1 MAKISNTTTYPTKAS
16 PSSTDYVIGTDAS
29 SKETKTFTLQSIA
42 NLNSGSGSGSVTS
55 VGLSAG
61 TTGLIITSDT
71 VNPITANGTFT
82 LGGTLVVANGGTGL
96 SALGARS
103 QVMSVNNAATGL
115 EFTDPKVIET
125 IEANEAI
132 SKGDPLYI
140 VSWNNGTSTAVV
152 GKADASNTAKM
163 PCVGLAQENLITGAT
178 GEMMV
183 VGLMD
188 QIDVNA
194 IPSSGSNPLVNDVI
208 YVAAGGGLTSI
219 KPTGTNLIQNI
230 AIVVNTSA
238 QGTLQITAIGRT
250 NDLPNLPQGN
260 IWLGDSNGV
269 PSALAI
275 GTNTYVLTSNGTTAS
290 WQLPGSGSV
299 TGTGT
304 ANTLSKWS
312 TGGQGIEDSS
322 ITDTGSIV
330 SIGNP
335 TDLKGDGTT
344 NGNASN
350 LKFYCS
356 NNNHWV
362 EFIGPNHSGSPAS
375 YSITL
380 PNKIATQ
387 SAVSGGRI
395 LEVNSSGVGNWINTP
410 AGSTAGHTIID
421 MADADTVTSA
431 GDINAAY
438 VMTTTVDSDFTAS
451 SIKLQF
457 EQVPTITRIE
467 VAIYTYV
474 EQGINSTTSN
484 VRLGI
489 GTSGG
494 STTKRK
500 VITLTADDGP
510 GLALTAGTN
519 YVVVLRCAGGLNN
532 SGVFAASGKLSNVD
546 YAATIDGNPTLPT
559 ELKTGETG
567 NTFTATTLRPALTI
581 Y

>member
-16 PSSTDYVIGTDAS
+16 PLGTDYVIGTDAS

-42 NLNSGSGSGSVTS
+42 NLYGGSGSGSVTS

-71 VNPITANGTFT
+71 VNPIVGAGTFT
-82 LGGTLVVANGGTGL
+82 LGGTLATTNGGTGL
-96 SALGARS
+96 SALGTRS

-188 QIDVNA
+188 QVNVNA
-194 IPSSGSNPLVNDVI
+194 IPSSGANPLVNDVI
-208 YVAAGGGLTSI
+208 YVASGGGLTSI
-219 KPTGTNLIQNI
+219 KPTDTNLIQNV
-230 AIVVNTSA
+230 AIVVNASA
-238 QGTLQITAIGRT
+238 QGTLQITAIGRA
-250 NDLPNLPQGN
+250 NDLPNIPQGS
-260 IWLGDSNGV
+260 IWLGDSSGV

-275 GTNTYVLTSNGTTAS
+275 GANTYVLTSNGTTAS
-290 WQLPGSGSV
+290 WQLPASGGAVASV
-299 TGTGT
+299 TTTDGAFINLTPNSATTGAVTVTADLSAGGT
-304 ANTLSKWS
+304 ASDTTFLRGDNTWAV
-312 TGGQGIEDSS
+312 
-322 ITDTGSIV
+322 TGS
-330 SIGNP
+330 
-335 TDLKGDGTT
+335 
-344 NGNASN
+344 
-350 LKFYCS
+350 
-356 NNNHWV
+356 
-362 EFIGPNHSGSPAS
+362 
-375 YSITL
+375 
-380 PNKIATQ
+380 
-387 SAVSGGRI
+387 
-395 LEVNSSGVGNWINTP
+395 
-410 AGSTAGHTIID
+410 AGHTIID
-421 MADADTVTSA
+421 MADADTVTS
-431 GDINAAY
+431 GNDVNAAY
-438 VMTTTVDSDFTAS
+438 LMTTTVDSNFTAS

-457 EQVPTITRIE
+457 ESVPNPAAAIE

-489 GTSGG
+489 GTSNS

-519 YVVVLRCAGGLNN
+519 YVVALRCVGGNSG
-532 SGVFAASGKLSNVD
+532 SGVFAASGKLSSVN

-559 ELKTGETG
+559 ELKTGESG

>member
-1 MAKISNTTTYPTKAS
+1 MAKISNTTTYPTKVTPVSA
-16 PSSTDYVIGTDAS
+16 DYVIGTDAS

-42 NLNSGSGSGSVTS
+42 NLYVGSGSGTVTS
-55 VGLSAG
+55 VGLEGG
-61 TTGLIITSDT
+61 TTGLTTISDT
-71 VNPITANGTFT
+71 TNPITTTGTFT
-82 LGGTLVVANGGTGL
+82 LGGTLATTNGGTGL
-96 SALGARS
+96 SALGTRS

-219 KPTGTNLIQNI
+219 KPTGTNLIQNV
-230 AIVVNTSA
+230 AIVVNASA
-238 QGTLQITAIGRT
+238 QGTLQITAIGRA
-250 NDLPNLPQGN
+250 NDLPNIPQGS
-260 IWLGDSNGV
+260 IWLGDPSGA

-275 GTNTYVLTSNGTTAS
+275 GANTYVLTSNGTTAS
-290 WQLPGSGSV
+290 WQVP
-299 TGTGT
+299 
-304 ANTLSKWS
+304 
-312 TGGQGIEDSS
+312 
-322 ITDTGSIV
+322 V
-330 SIGNP
+330 S
-335 TDLKGDGTT
+335 
-344 NGNASN
+344 
-350 LKFYCS
+350 
-356 NNNHWV
+356 
-362 EFIGPNHSGSPAS
+362 
-375 YSITL
+375 
-380 PNKIATQ
+380 
-387 SAVSGGRI
+387 
-395 LEVNSSGVGNWINTP
+395 
-410 AGSTAGHTIID
+410 AGHTIID
-421 MADADTVTSA
+421 MAAADTVTSA
-431 GDINAAY
+431 GGINATY
-438 VMTTTVDSDFTAS
+438 LMTTTVDSDFTAS

-457 EQVPTITRIE
+457 EQVPTTTTIE

-484 VRLGI
+484 VRLGH
-489 GTSGG
+489 GSSSG

-519 YVVVLRCAGGLNN
+519 YVVALRCVGGNSG
-532 SGVFAASGKLSNVD
+532 SGVFAASGKLSNVN
-546 YAATIDGNPTLPT
+546 YAATIDGNPALPT
-559 ELKTGETG
+559 ELVSGAEG
-567 NTFTATTLRPALTI
+567 NSFTATTLRPALTI